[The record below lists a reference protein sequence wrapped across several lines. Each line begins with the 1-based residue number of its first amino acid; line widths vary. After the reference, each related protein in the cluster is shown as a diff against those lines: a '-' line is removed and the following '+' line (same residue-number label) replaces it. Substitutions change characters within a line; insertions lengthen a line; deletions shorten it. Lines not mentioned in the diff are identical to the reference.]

1 MRTPFF
7 HDWNYGGYFSAPHGF
22 GGDATF
28 VSDADVD
35 KVNGNV
41 GKALRL
47 FGKATALNPTDP
59 YHRMRARGN
68 QIAAQLHI

>member
-22 GGDATF
+22 DGDVKF

-41 GKALRL
+41 DKALRL
-47 FGKATALNPTDP
+47 FGRATSLNPTDP
-59 YHRMRARGN
+59 YHRMRTCN
-68 QIAAQLHI
+68 DHIVAQLHI